1 MWGEKAV
8 EQHMLR
14 QSLGP
19 SLKQTTMMQVMSNID
34 IDMMSNS
41 ILLFPLR
48 RKLHVSIQPDVR

>member
-19 SLKQTTMMQVMSNID
+19 SLKQTTMIELMSNID
-34 IDMMSNS
+34 VDMMANS
-41 ILLFPLR
+41 ILVFPLR
-48 RKLHVSIQPDVR
+48 RKLQVCIQIIH